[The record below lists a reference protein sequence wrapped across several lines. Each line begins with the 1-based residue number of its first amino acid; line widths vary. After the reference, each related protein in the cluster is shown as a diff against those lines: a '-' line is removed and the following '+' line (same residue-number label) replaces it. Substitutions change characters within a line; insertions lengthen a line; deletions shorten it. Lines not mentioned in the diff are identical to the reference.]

1 MSVLK
6 QYILMR
12 SEIKLQPRTY
22 WSPLEV
28 KSSDEPPQAF
38 QVEVPPCL
46 WAASSNCTR
55 KASGSVM
62 ILTVLFEC
70 LLGTT
75 QAMLEGVL
83 ETVPVDKLAIHCHDT
98 YGQALPNILTA
109 LQVSK
114 THIHVCMNYL
124 FTESEVCM
132 GKSRT
137 ETLPY

>member
-1 MSVLK
+1 
-6 QYILMR
+6 
-12 SEIKLQPRTY
+12 
-22 WSPLEV
+22 
-28 KSSDEPPQAF
+28 
-38 QVEVPPCL
+38 
-46 WAASSNCTR
+46 
-55 KASGSVM
+55 M

-137 ETLPY
+137 ETLPYWLSDRKAEVRDFSVKTECSRLIQFSKC